1 MTGDDPQ
8 GKRNIVVAP
17 LSRHGRGRRGGRAE
31 AAGGESRVALA
42 LVNVRGEMLG
52 QIVGSCEA
60 FATHLA
66 VIGPLAGVDAQVPGQ
81 VAFAT
86 ERAAAEQAD
95 ERPLAGV
102 LAHVELQVLL
112 RPHALAAER
121 AGEAPFATIG
131 LAHRGGGAAVRKS
144 EYRLAALVP
153 VVVHGGVYIHVAGLA
168 AGTSASTT
176 STTANPA
183 GPGGS
188 VTAGLRDLH
197 LHRFAG
203 ILLDARGLRDALVAT
218 CALGERAARLFSVA
232 RVRRRVAARL
242 HLGRLAGAGHLV
254 AAFGRRR
261 DHEHAALRLGRA
273 LQSLER
279 VIETVLLKGL

>member
-1 MTGDDPQ
+1 MTGGDDPQ

-31 AAGGESRVALA
+31 AGGGESRVALA
-42 LVNVRGEMLG
+42 LVNVRSEMLG
-52 QIVGSCEA
+52 QIIGPGEA
-60 FATHLA
+60 FAAHLA
-66 VIGPLAGVDAQVPGQ
+66 VIRPLAGVDAQMPGQ
-81 VAFAT
+81 VALAA
-86 ERAAAEQAD
+86 EGAAAEQTD

-102 LAHVELQVLL
+102 LAHVKLQVLL

-121 AGEAPFATIG
+121 AGEAPLATIG
-131 LAHRGGGAAVRKS
+131 LAHRGGGAAMRES
-144 EYRLAALVP
+144 EYRLAALVS
-153 VVVHGGVYIHVAGLA
+153 VVVHGVVYIHVAGLA
-168 AGTSASTT
+168 AGTSASAT
-176 STTANPA
+176 SATAIPA
-183 GPGGS
+183 GPGGP
-188 VTAGLRDLH
+188 TAGLSDLH

-218 CALGERAARLFSVA
+218 CALGERAARLLRVT
-232 RVRRRVAARL
+232 RVRRRVAAGL

-261 DHEHAALRLGRA
+261 DHEHAVLRLGCA
-273 LQSLER
+273 LQPLER